1 MSRNMSNQYDQ
12 VPVTPIEIDIGKKKS
27 GEDATFHQLEI
38 EQPDN
43 GIFLNNNLFENMI
56 NSSGIT
62 TLQIEA
68 LLFTGLIYLLEGLQ
82 VSLSGLIF
90 LPIMSQYNLSSY
102 AGCIVSSSL
111 VFFMA
116 IGSIS
121 TGYLTNKWQRRPIL
135 VMGLS
140 VIFMGNLIAY
150 INSVVILLL
159 TRSIIGFSLGAI
171 MPITMNNLVEVM
183 PAKFRSFWI
192 IAISVFFSVG
202 AILSCSFLFMTY
214 PNIDNFFVILSIP
227 SFVVFLLYAVFYRE
241 NARYLILNG
250 EHEKGFDII
259 EKFMNDG
266 KKLDETERVQII
278 KGVDFG
284 MNKEVKLTGKVY
296 FMFKRYG
303 KVTIILTCIWVLHS
317 VMVNGGVFNL
327 FIGLS
332 NSAGFLYENE
342 DDPEEKKIGDYK
354 DTFHMF
360 IIFYAIFAVSVILA
374 GLITEIKCLG
384 RKFTIFVGFL
394 ISSLVSLF
402 ILLEGF
408 GSGLF
413 FALGAFF
420 INVSF
425 NAINSYS
432 VEIYPTRV
440 RDFAVGY
447 LQFLSRISGFLSNL
461 TALFIFEALSDWVF
475 YLNVVIGVSG
485 LVFTLMLPFDTY
497 NRELDKAIDNGK
509 KVKERPNEEIII

>member
-1 MSRNMSNQYDQ
+1 
-12 VPVTPIEIDIGKKKS
+12 
-27 GEDATFHQLEI
+27 
-38 EQPDN
+38 
-43 GIFLNNNLFENMI
+43 
-56 NSSGIT
+56 
-62 TLQIEA
+62 
-68 LLFTGLIYLLEGLQ
+68 
-82 VSLSGLIF
+82 
-90 LPIMSQYNLSSY
+90 
-102 AGCIVSSSL
+102 
-111 VFFMA
+111 
-116 IGSIS
+116 
-121 TGYLTNKWQRRPIL
+121 
-135 VMGLS
+135 
-140 VIFMGNLIAY
+140 
-150 INSVVILLL
+150 
-159 TRSIIGFSLGAI
+159 
-171 MPITMNNLVEVM
+171 
-183 PAKFRSFWI
+183 
-192 IAISVFFSVG
+192 
-202 AILSCSFLFMTY
+202 
-214 PNIDNFFVILSIP
+214 
-227 SFVVFLLYAVFYRE
+227 
-241 NARYLILNG
+241 
-250 EHEKGFDII
+250 
-259 EKFMNDG
+259 MNDG

-497 NRELDKAIDNGK
+497 NRELDKAIDNGQ